1 MFDVNDK
8 IIYVGKAKNLKNRVT
23 NYFQKTGHD
32 LKKHALM
39 QQAVKI
45 EVTITANE
53 NEALLLEGNLIKQY
67 KPRYNILFK
76 DDKSFPYLVL
86 SKDKFPRLFSYR
98 GAKEVGYEYF
108 GPYSNSLATRETLHF
123 AQKVFCIR
131 SCSDT
136 FFRHRTRPCL
146 QYQIQ
151 RCTAP
156 CVGYVSEAEY
166 HEQVSMLEQLLRGKN
181 RIVLDELTKR
191 MQEAAADKKFEL
203 AAQYRDKIA
212 YIREVQTPQRVTKEG
227 GESDV
232 IALVEQGGVY
242 CLQVL
247 FVRFGSVVGSQAYF
261 PNVPEFS
268 TLEEVITAFLTQK
281 YLDFAIEKGVPKNIC
296 INIYL
301 AERAVLQETLNN
313 VLNTKTKLL
322 MVTTKG
328 KYHSWMQMALTNAKE
343 SVQRHLLL
351 HANLLDRFQVLQTT
365 LQLTDLPQRIEC
377 FDVSHSAGEA
387 TVAAC
392 VVFTTSGAEKKDYR
406 HFNIENVAA
415 GDDYAAMYQAL
426 LRRYGYLKEHP
437 AKMPQ
442 ILLIDGGAGQLNIA
456 ANALEALAL
465 ENIILLAITK
475 DSERKSGVDFIYQ
488 FRFTTKNIVSV
499 DCPAPALHLLQQIR
513 DETHRFAVTS
523 HRQKR
528 AKKRRGSILEDIAGI
543 GQKKRLALYK
553 HFGGLQEVKQADVAA
568 LVKVPGVNQKLAEE
582 IYRVLHEENK
592 I

>member
-1 MFDVNDK
+1 MFDVNDR

-39 QQAVKI
+39 QQAVRI

-98 GAKEVGYEYF
+98 GTKETGYEYF
-108 GPYSNSLATRETLHF
+108 GPYPNSLATRETLHF
-123 AQKVFCIR
+123 AQKVFRIR
-131 SCSDT
+131 SCGDT
-136 FFRHRTRPCL
+136 FFRHRNRPCL

-181 RIVLDELTKR
+181 RVVLDELIKK
-191 MQEAAADKKFEL
+191 MQEAAIGKQFEL
-203 AAQYRDKIA
+203 AAQYRDQIA
-212 YIREVQTPQRVTKEG
+212 YIREVQTPQRVTKDG
-227 GESDV
+227 GDSDI
-232 IALVEQGGVY
+232 IALVDQGGVF
-242 CLQVL
+242 CLQIL
-247 FVRFGSVVGSQAYF
+247 FVRFGAVIGSQVYF
-261 PNVPEFS
+261 PKVPEFS
-268 TLEEVITAFLTQK
+268 NTEDVLAAFLIQK
-281 YLDFAIEKGVPKNIC
+281 YLDFAMERGVPKNIC
-296 INIYL
+296 INVNL
-301 AERAVLQETLNN
+301 TERTVLQEALNN
-313 VLNTKTKLL
+313 ALATKVKLFT
-322 MVTTKG
+322 VTAKS
-328 KYHSWMQMALTNAKE
+328 KYQAWMQMAIVNAQE
-343 SVQRHLLL
+343 SLQRHLLL
-351 HANLLDRFQVLQTT
+351 YANLLDRFQVLQTT

-377 FDVSHSAGEA
+377 FDVSHSSGEA

-406 HFNIENVAA
+406 HFNIENVVA
-415 GDDYAAMYQAL
+415 GDDYAAMQQAL
-426 LRRYGYLKEHP
+426 LRHYRHLKEHP

-442 ILLIDGGAGQLNIA
+442 ILLIDGGIGQLNIA
-456 ANALEALAL
+456 ANVLEALAI

-475 DSERKSGVDFIYQ
+475 DPERKSGVDFIYQ
-488 FRFTTKNIVSV
+488 FRFTEKDIVPV
-499 DCPAPALHLLQQIR
+499 DCKAPALHLLQQIR
-513 DETHRFAVTS
+513 DETHRFAITS

-528 AKKRRGSILEDIAGI
+528 AKKRCGSILEDIAGI

-553 HFGGLQEVKQADVAA
+553 YFGGLQEVKQASAA
-568 LVKVPGVNQKLAEE
+568 DLAKVSGINQRLAEE
-582 IYRVLHEENK
+582 IYRMLHNNP
-592 I
+592 